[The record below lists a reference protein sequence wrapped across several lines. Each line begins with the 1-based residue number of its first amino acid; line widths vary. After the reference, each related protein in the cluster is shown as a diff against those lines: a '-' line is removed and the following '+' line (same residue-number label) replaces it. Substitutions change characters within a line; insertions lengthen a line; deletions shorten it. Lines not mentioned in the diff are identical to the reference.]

1 MIAMT
6 KIRNKFAHGFNA
18 EQLAKNGFII
28 ASMTINKKNK
38 ILFQIVLHNFMG
50 TFIKRDFMSV
60 FCFFIVFENREI
72 DLKLLK

>member
-38 ILFQIVLHNFMG
+38 ILWARSLRK
-50 TFIKRDFMSV
+50 T
-60 FCFFIVFENREI
+60 
-72 DLKLLK
+72 L